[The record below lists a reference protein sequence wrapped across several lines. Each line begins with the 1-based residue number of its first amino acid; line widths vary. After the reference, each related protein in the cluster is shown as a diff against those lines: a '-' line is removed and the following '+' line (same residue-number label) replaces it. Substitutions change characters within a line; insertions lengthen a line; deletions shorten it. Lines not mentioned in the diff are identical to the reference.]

1 MSFGTI
7 LTMAGGLGLFLF
19 GMELMSDS
27 IEKVAGARLR
37 RILEIFTTN
46 RFMGMIVGIIFT
58 GIIQSSSACTVMVVS
73 FVNSGLMNLYQA
85 AGVILGA
92 NIGTTITSQLVS
104 FNLSKIAPLILLVGV
119 VVMMFTKKE
128 KVRKVAEVVVG
139 FGILFVG
146 LSTMSQAMANMKNE
160 PQVVNLLMSL
170 KNPFLAT
177 LMGFA
182 LTAIIQSSSV
192 TVSIVLLL
200 ANQDLL
206 PLPITLYIILGCN
219 IGACATAMLASM
231 TGKKDAKRA
240 ALIHLLFNIIGTV
253 IIYIALFVA
262 GDQIVELIKSISADN
277 GRFVANA
284 HTLIKI
290 AQVIMLFP
298 FTGWLVKMTYLIVP
312 GEDQK
317 VGYRESYQLKYIG
330 DKVVF
335 NPATAVV
342 EVIKELERMASLA
355 EENLNRAMNALIT
368 LDEEDIEEVYEVE
381 KNINFLNHAITDY
394 LVKINQTTLPIEDL
408 NSLGALFHVVNDI
421 ERIGDH
427 AENVADAARQRK
439 EEGVSISKEAQKEL
453 GDMLE
458 MVNKIIRYA
467 VEMFA
472 KSDESHMQEIVTLED
487 QVDEKERELQKK
499 HVERL
504 TKGECSPEAGMILL
518 RYRIRTG
525 ESSRP
530 CHQYR
535 FCHYHR
541 RGCRRRRYQTVINW
555 KVSIATSHAKI
566 EWNTSMGA
574 CAQARL
580 VHSIFIRRQPS
591 MK

>member
-1 MSFGTI
+1 MLWYFGRESREIEGLKMSFGTI

-504 TKGECSPEAGMILL
+504 TKGECSPEAGMIFSD
-518 RYRIRTG
+518 I
-525 ESSRP
+525 
-530 CHQYR
+530 
-535 FCHYHR
+535 
-541 RGCRRRRYQTVINW
+541 
-555 KVSIATSHAKI
+555 VSGLERVADHATNIAFAITTEEDAEDGDIK
-566 EWNTSMGA
+566 
-574 CAQARL
+574 R
-580 VHSIFIRRQPS
+580 
-591 MK
+591 

>member
-253 IIYIALFVA
+253 IIYIALFIA
-262 GDQIVELIKSISADN
+262 GDQIVALIQSISADN

-290 AQVIMLFP
+290 TQVILLFP

-330 DKVVF
+330 DKRVF

-472 KSDESHMQEIVTLED
+472 KSDESHMQEIITLED

-504 TKGECSPEAGMILL
+504 TKGECSPEAGMIFSD
-518 RYRIRTG
+518 I
-525 ESSRP
+525 
-530 CHQYR
+530 
-535 FCHYHR
+535 
-541 RGCRRRRYQTVINW
+541 
-555 KVSIATSHAKI
+555 VSGLERVADHATNIAFAITTEEEMDEGKA
-566 EWNTSMGA
+566 NN
-574 CAQARL
+574 
-580 VHSIFIRRQPS
+580 
-591 MK
+591 

>member
-27 IEKVAGARLR
+27 IEKVAGAKLR

-128 KVRKVAEVVVG
+128 KVRKVAEVIVG

-182 LTAIIQSSSV
+182 LTAVIQSSSV

-342 EVIKELERMASLA
+342 EVVKELERMASLA

-439 EEGVSISKEAQKEL
+439 EEGISISKEAQKEL

-472 KSDESHMQEIVTLED
+472 KSDETHMQEIVTLED

-504 TKGECSPEAGMILL
+504 TKGECSPEAGMIFSDIVSGLE
-518 RYRIRTG
+518 RVADHATNIAFAITTEEEMDEG
-525 ESSRP
+525 
-530 CHQYR
+530 
-535 FCHYHR
+535 
-541 RGCRRRRYQTVINW
+541 
-555 KVSIATSHAKI
+555 KV
-566 EWNTSMGA
+566 NN
-574 CAQARL
+574 
-580 VHSIFIRRQPS
+580 
-591 MK
+591 

>member
-1 MSFGTI
+1 
-7 LTMAGGLGLFLF
+7 MAGGLGLFLF

-200 ANQDLL
+200 ADQDLL

-342 EVIKELERMASLA
+342 EVVKELERMASLA

-472 KSDESHMQEIVTLED
+472 KSDETHMQEIITLED

-504 TKGECSPEAGMILL
+504 TKGECSPEAGMIFSD
-518 RYRIRTG
+518 I
-525 ESSRP
+525 
-530 CHQYR
+530 
-535 FCHYHR
+535 
-541 RGCRRRRYQTVINW
+541 
-555 KVSIATSHAKI
+555 VSGLERVADHATNIAFAITTEDEMDEGKT
-566 EWNTSMGA
+566 N
-574 CAQARL
+574 
-580 VHSIFIRRQPS
+580 
-591 MK
+591 

>member
-27 IEKVAGARLR
+27 IEKVAGAKLR

-182 LTAIIQSSSV
+182 LTAVIQSSSV

-262 GDQIVELIKSISADN
+262 GDQIVELIRSISADN

-284 HTLIKI
+284 HTMIKI

-342 EVIKELERMASLA
+342 EVVKELERMASLA

-472 KSDESHMQEIVTLED
+472 KSDETHMQEIVTLED

-504 TKGECSPEAGMILL
+504 TKGECSPEAGMIFSDVVSGLE
-518 RYRIRTG
+518 RVADHATNIAFAITTEEEMDEG
-525 ESSRP
+525 
-530 CHQYR
+530 
-535 FCHYHR
+535 
-541 RGCRRRRYQTVINW
+541 
-555 KVSIATSHAKI
+555 KV
-566 EWNTSMGA
+566 NN
-574 CAQARL
+574 
-580 VHSIFIRRQPS
+580 
-591 MK
+591 

>member
-92 NIGTTITSQLVS
+92 NIGTTITSPLVS

-298 FTGWLVKMTYLIVP
+298 FTSWLVKMTYLIVP

-368 LDEEDIEEVYEVE
+368 LDEEDIAEVYEVE

-504 TKGECSPEAGMILL
+504 TKGECSPEAGMIFSD
-518 RYRIRTG
+518 I
-525 ESSRP
+525 
-530 CHQYR
+530 
-535 FCHYHR
+535 
-541 RGCRRRRYQTVINW
+541 
-555 KVSIATSHAKI
+555 VSGLERVADHATNIAFAITTEEDAEDGDIK
-566 EWNTSMGA
+566 
-574 CAQARL
+574 R
-580 VHSIFIRRQPS
+580 
-591 MK
+591 